1 MKIQRK
7 LLMAAALAAVLP
19 LSGCW
24 DDDNEDNPPVPTVPP
39 VVITEVPDSA
49 GISTAS
55 FVSFILSL
63 DANDESSE
71 PLTLTPAF
79 AVPPDDSAEPTPLT

>member
-24 DDDNEDNPPVPTVPP
+24 DDDNEDNTPVPP
-39 VVITEVPDSA
+39 VAITEVPDSA
-49 GISTAS
+49 GISTAA
-55 FVSFILSL
+55 FVNFIVSL
-63 DANDESSE
+63 GANDESSE